1 MSNLAGVDTGK
12 LMLLVVDGV
21 LALERMEDF
30 LSDSSWR
37 TVSIMSDSESS
48 GGPRAARTK
57 VIPSSSWECSFLIS

>member
-30 LSDSSWR
+30 LSDSSCR

-57 VIPSSSWECSFLIS
+57 VIPSSSWEFSFLIS